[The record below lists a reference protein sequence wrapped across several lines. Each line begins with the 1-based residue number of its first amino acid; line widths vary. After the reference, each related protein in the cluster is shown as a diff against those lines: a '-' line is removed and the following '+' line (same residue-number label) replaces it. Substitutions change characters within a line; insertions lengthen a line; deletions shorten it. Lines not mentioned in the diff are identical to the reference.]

1 MKMGKRQVILAALVV
16 ALGAAVYL
24 NWQFAGGNTV
34 QMAGTTASEKEL
46 GQAQLVN
53 ADPSTSSVADSSEEM
68 TTSSAASGSSDSF
81 TQARLTRQKAR
92 DQSVELLEKVTSDV
106 SSSEDAKKEAVTKAA
121 EIAQNIQQENNAE
134 NLIKAKGFSDCVVYL
149 QNGTCNVVV
158 SKGDKEMSEA
168 VMLIKDIVVGQT
180 GVTYD
185 KIKIIE
191 SK

>member
-68 TTSSAASGSSDSF
+68 TPSSTASSSDSF

-92 DQSVELLEKVTSDV
+92 DQAVELLEKVTSDV
-106 SSSEDAKKEAVTKAA
+106 SSSEDAKKEAVTQAA
-121 EIAQNIQQENNAE
+121 QIAQNIQQENNAE

>member
-53 ADPSTSSVADSSEEM
+53 ADPSTSSVADSSEEI
-68 TTSSAASGSSDSF
+68 TTSSAASSSDSF

-92 DQSVELLEKVTSDV
+92 DQAVELLEKVTSDV
-106 SSSEDAKKEAVTKAA
+106 SSSDDAKKEAVTQAA
-121 EIAQNIQQENNAE
+121 QIAQNIQQENNAE

>member
-53 ADPSTSSVADSSEEM
+53 ADPSTSSVADSSEEI
-68 TTSSAASGSSDSF
+68 TTSSASSSSDSF

-92 DQSVELLEKVTSDV
+92 DQAVELLEKVTSDV
-106 SSSEDAKKEAVTKAA
+106 SSSDDAKKEAVTQAA
-121 EIAQNIQQENNAE
+121 QIAQNIQQENNAE

>member
-53 ADPSTSSVADSSEEM
+53 ADPSTSSVADSSEEI
-68 TTSSAASGSSDSF
+68 TTSSAASGSDSF

-92 DQSVELLEKVTSDV
+92 DQAVELLEKVTSDV
-106 SSSEDAKKEAVTKAA
+106 SSSDDAKKEAVTQAA
-121 EIAQNIQQENNAE
+121 QIAQNIQQENNAE
-134 NLIKAKGFSDCVVYL
+134 NLIKAKGFNDCVVYL

>member
-68 TTSSAASGSSDSF
+68 TTSSAASSSSDSF

-134 NLIKAKGFSDCVVYL
+134 NLIKAKGFNDCVVYL

>member
-92 DQSVELLEKVTSDV
+92 DQSVELLEKVASDV

>member
-53 ADPSTSSVADSSEEM
+53 ADPSTSSVADSSEEI
-68 TTSSAASGSSDSF
+68 TTSSAASGSDSF

-92 DQSVELLEKVTSDV
+92 DQAVELLEKVTSDV
-106 SSSEDAKKEAVTKAA
+106 SSSDDAKKEAVTQAA
-121 EIAQNIQQENNAE
+121 QIAQNIQQENNAE

>member
-68 TTSSAASGSSDSF
+68 TPSSAASNSDSF

-92 DQSVELLEKVTSDV
+92 DQAVELLEKVTSDV
-106 SSSEDAKKEAVTKAA
+106 SSSEDAKKEAVTQAA
-121 EIAQNIQQENNAE
+121 QIAQNIQQENNTE

>member
-106 SSSEDAKKEAVTKAA
+106 SSSEDAKKEAVTQAA
-121 EIAQNIQQENNAE
+121 EIAQNIQQENNTE

>member
-53 ADPSTSSVADSSEEM
+53 ADPSTSSVADSSEEI
-68 TTSSAASGSSDSF
+68 TTSSVASSSDSF

-92 DQSVELLEKVTSDV
+92 DQAVELLEKVTSDV
-106 SSSEDAKKEAVTKAA
+106 SSSDDAKKEAVTQAA
-121 EIAQNIQQENNAE
+121 QIAQNIQQENNAE